1 MLIEIE
7 YGSKRFRYVCASNQ
21 FQFEKNSVSY
31 FFFILLFLFVCSPD
45 VSFRLFSVFVRLW
58 FASFMAF
65 DIKIGLHIS
74 AFKSD
79 IAHVSNRLWSRINAK
94 IVFCTIVCLA
104 VRSHMIIVRIENKRK
119 RKKYEK
125 KKTSLKYIGRLLNV
139 DRSVMWTREWIEM
152 QMKRHWKMSPE
163 KL

>member
-104 VRSHMIIVRIENKRK
+104 VRSHMIIVRIEKQEEK
-119 RKKYEK
+119 KEIRKKKHHWNTLGDY
-125 KKTSLKYIGRLLNV
+125 SM
-139 DRSVMWTREWIEM
+139 SIEV
-152 QMKRHWKMSPE
+152 
-163 KL
+163 